1 MNFMK
6 ERRENSMIFEA
17 LLNAG
22 LSTQEI
28 EIYQQIK
35 DKGAVSKG
43 EIAIITSLPTE
54 IIQTSINSL
63 VSKNLLKIIPG
74 QIEHFQAL
82 PPYVALTAQLSQ
94 FTAMINDLRKR
105 TPVELKRSILKSNSN
120 NEKGLHN
127 LLEFVQEMH
136 EMKQRL
142 SLELVDQQRSLNKI
156 LQRLKNQKQTVL
168 KLKMLRDRSIAILD
182 NYFDSIMV
190 EFGNLK
196 EKIHINLEKLQLGI
210 IVNTVEQMI
219 ERSID
224 AHLKSVKSEM
234 KLNFERKLTR
244 VLEETI
250 DEIMQIPDNADEI
263 EIQIRDAFN
272 SVIKKFGITLEST
285 QSTLNSISGNV
296 SDSFGNLKET
306 YSKKL
311 TRTLDDILGKIQQ
324 RIDLELSILNR
335 FWQEAMAKSNY
346 SMQDVWF
353 IRSPEGM
360 QAQILEMLQRTKMKA
375 LIVLP
380 RLNDLDVDLLMN
392 LPNHLN
398 IRICASINQKDP
410 THQMIMHKLDSKVN
424 ISYRDR
430 EVENLWGIHRDYE
443 EIILGIVNNPNSG
456 KGNGPIHNNIETS
469 ALEVAAV
476 GSVLEEHIKIFVP
489 ILEDAWISAHKEL
502 SEGFKVKTPSTV
514 RKIEYRNNQSAI
526 NQNIKANCIT
536 SSKFNGIKAKSVSK
550 IKKSTTPTLTP
561 TPLKGI
567 SVKFD
572 TSPVSKLQDLA
583 SLELNKE
590 NKNKDSKNKTKEMKT
605 NHIELNKITP
615 KRVSLPKKVTVPKKE
630 INLKKISKSSLV
642 KPSERISQL
651 NKQIDSVNVGKIGK
665 IGKIGKTK
673 KTEKT
678 EKNKIPKGE
687 SEIISNA
694 IFVRAESSPEYKKII
709 EKIDF
714 IKNILPKTDAKDL
727 VNELELLIK
736 LYEGKTKFT
745 RLVSEITNWSKD
757 LQHQTQIDAF
767 RRKIIFK
774 RLENWRELTLN

>member
-1 MNFMK
+1 
-6 ERRENSMIFEA
+6 MIFEA

-28 EIYQQIK
+28 DIYQQIK
-35 DKGAVSKG
+35 DKGIVSKG

-190 EFGNLK
+190 EFENLK

-250 DEIMQIPDNADEI
+250 NEIMQIPDNADEI

-296 SDSFGNLKET
+296 SDSFGNLKES

-380 RLNDLDVDLLMN
+380 RLNDLDVDLLIN

-430 EVENLWGIHRDYE
+430 EVQNLWGIHRDYE

-456 KGNGPIHNNIETS
+456 KDNGSIHNNIETS

-502 SEGFKVKTPSTV
+502 SEGFKVNTPSII
-514 RKIEYRNNQSAI
+514 RKIDIRNNQSAI
-526 NQNIKANCIT
+526 NHNNKVNSIT
-536 SSKFNGIKAKSVSK
+536 STQFTGIKAKSTSK
-550 IKKSTTPTLTP
+550 IKKPIKP

-567 SVKFD
+567 SVKFE
-572 TSPVSKLQDLA
+572 TSSFLKHQNIA
-583 SLELNKE
+583 SLEHNTEK
-590 NKNKDSKNKTKEMKT
+590 NKNQ
-605 NHIELNKITP
+605 IEHNKIIKP
-615 KRVSLPKKVTVPKKE
+615 KTSVISTNSTYQDKATNLEKKISLRKVSLPKKVALPKNE
-630 INLKKISKSSLV
+630 IIHRNKSKISLV

-651 NKQIDSVNVGKIGK
+651 NKQIDSVKRGINV
-665 IGKIGKTK
+665 K
-673 KTEKT
+673 KEEIK
-678 EKNKIPKGE
+678 KNIMKNGE
-687 SEIISNA
+687 NEINTNA
-694 IFVRAESSPEYKKII
+694 TFVRTESSPEYKKII

-714 IKNILPKTDAKDL
+714 IKNILPKTNAENL
-727 VNELELLIK
+727 VNEFELLIK

-745 RLVSEITNWSKD
+745 RLISEITNWSKD
-757 LQHQTQIDAF
+757 LQLQTQIDAF

-774 RLENWRELTLN
+774 RLENWRKRTLN